1 MADSIC
7 ICPPGWQAKD
17 GSTVLSGALL
27 DLFLEETTD
36 DLTSYSNAALS
47 ASLPNPIVCNSSG
60 FPTSDGNALVTVW
73 VGTQNYRFRLRRADG
88 TTVWDFDKQPGAQVS
103 AASIQGFEI
112 GLVVPSA
119 FLTAP
124 SSRWLPFNGGTIGSA
139 NSGANLR
146 ASDSQDTATTFA
158 GLWVYDGTYVPIYD
172 SAGSPTTRGLTAAAD
187 FAANKRLQLLDACGR
202 AIFFAD
208 NMAGV
213 ASKNRLTGL
222 SGGLNGDIPGFAG
235 GDEKFTLAEAD
246 LPVIDPDG
254 KMTDPTHLHS
264 YSRRNT
270 SGTGGPAAGSTGLD
284 TSASFN
290 TGSASTGITFS
301 NIGSGSAKPHL
312 PPGLVLPLL
321 LIYAGAP

>member
-17 GSTVLSGALL
+17 GTTVLSGAFL
-27 DLFLEETTD
+27 DLFLEETTT

-47 ASLPNPIVCNSSG
+47 AALPNPIVCNSSG
-60 FPTSDGNALVTVW
+60 FPTSDGNAPVTVW
-73 VGTQNYRFRLRRADG
+73 VGTQDYRIRLRRSDG
-88 TTVWDFDKQPGAQVS
+88 TTVWDFDNQPGAQVS
-103 AASIQGFEI
+103 PGSIQGFEI
-112 GLVVPSA
+112 GLVIPSA

-124 SSRWLPFNGGTIGSA
+124 SSKWLPFNGGTIGSA
-139 NSGANLR
+139 SSGSNLR
-146 ASDSQDTATTFA
+146 ASDSQDTAATFA

-172 SAGSPTTRGLTAAAD
+172 SAGSPTTRGMTAAAD

-222 SGGLNGDIPGFAG
+222 SGGLNGDIPGYTG

-284 TSASFN
+284 TSGSFN
-290 TGSASTGITFS
+290 TGGASTGITFS
-301 NIGSGSAKPHL
+301 NIGSGSATPHL
-312 PPGLVLPLL
+312 PPGIVLPLL

>member
-1 MADSIC
+1 MADSKAIFD
-7 ICPPGWQAKD
+7 PGWQARD
-17 GSTVLSGALL
+17 ANGILSGAKIYFYLEGTSTL
-27 DLFLEETTD
+27 DPAYSD
-36 DLTSYSNAALS
+36 ANLTSA
-47 ASLPNPIVCNSSG
+47 LPNPIICDSGG
-60 FPTSDGNALVTVW
+60 FPTSDGNARVMVW
-73 VGTQNYRFRLRRADG
+73 RGTANYRVKLTRSDD
-88 TTVWDFDKQPGAQVS
+88 TTVWDFDSQPGAQVS
-103 AASIQGFEI
+103 AASVQGFEI

-172 SAGSPTTRGLTAAAD
+172 SAGTPTTRGLTPAAD

-235 GDEKFTLAEAD
+235 GAESFTLAEAD
-246 LPVIDPDG
+246 MPVIDPDS

-264 YSRRNT
+264 YQRRNT